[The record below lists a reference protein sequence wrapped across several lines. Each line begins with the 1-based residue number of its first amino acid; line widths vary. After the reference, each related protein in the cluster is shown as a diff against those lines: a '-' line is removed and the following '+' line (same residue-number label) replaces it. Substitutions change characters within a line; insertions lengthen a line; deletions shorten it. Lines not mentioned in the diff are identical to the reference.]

1 MTPTLLLAERPFR
14 TLLSRALIA
23 HAAAAVPHAPP
34 MVIAMPGGTPPTGFA
49 IAPPGEVPPGTGQV
63 VIAGAFLERAALDA
77 ALDTASRAV
86 AAGARLVVE
95 AFSLE
100 GEAARIAP
108 PDGLGVLERAAAIT
122 VRDHRTLNVLTLWR
136 LAAPARIA
144 PYPERDVRPDPRYAA
159 ALPPGPILGLAI
171 RGGAEMRKSW
181 APRVPAIRRLLA
193 RVEGWPVLPLLGQ
206 APGAGDCDLA
216 GSRDFA
222 AAVLPGSPL
231 LGQEIEDPVL
241 WRRHARPARLKGQ
254 VARCALVVTNRDL
267 PAAYAVACG
276 VPVIGISLG
285 ADRRIVSCLATLA
298 NELPAGSDLVHPL
311 PGP

>member
-1 MTPTLLLAERPFR
+1 MTPTLLLVERPFR
-14 TLLSRALIA
+14 NLLSRALIA
-23 HAAAAVPHAPP
+23 HAAAVVPHAPP
-34 MVIAMPGGTPPTGFA
+34 MMIAMTGDTAPAGFA
-49 IAPPGEVPPGTGQV
+49 LVPPGEVPAEIGQV
-63 VIAGAFLERAALDA
+63 VIAGAFLERPALEAALATA
-77 ALDTASRAV
+77 ARAV

-100 GEAARIAP
+100 GEAARIAAP
-108 PDGLGVLERAAAIT
+108 EGVGVLEHAAAIT

-136 LAAPARIA
+136 LAAPVRIA
-144 PYPERDVRPDPRYAA
+144 PYPERGVEADPHHAA

-171 RGGAEMRKSW
+171 RGGEEMRKSW
-181 APRVPAIRRLLA
+181 LPRVPALRRLLA
-193 RVEGWPVLPLLGQ
+193 HAGGWPVLPLLGQ
-206 APGAGDCDLA
+206 VPGSGDCDLA
-216 GSRDFA
+216 GSRDVA

-231 LGQEIEDPVL
+231 LAQEIEDPAL
-241 WRRHARPARLKGQ
+241 WRRHARPARLKAQ

-276 VPVIGISLG
+276 VPVIGVALG